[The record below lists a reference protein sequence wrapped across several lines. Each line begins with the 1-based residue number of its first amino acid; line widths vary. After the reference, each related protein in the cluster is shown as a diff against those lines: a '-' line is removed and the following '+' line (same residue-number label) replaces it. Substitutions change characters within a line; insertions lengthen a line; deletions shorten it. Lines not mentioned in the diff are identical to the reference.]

1 LQPSPHH
8 AYANNAPTSTSSAS
22 TGTVHPSNHSRAP
35 ISRTTKAC
43 NACRSRKVR
52 CDAGGQAAVLSG
64 EEMPCSRCRN
74 GGVVCVYSGQQ
85 RKRGPTPGSVGAGR
99 PPLNKRKSSAIN
111 HGSPYGEVVH
121 QQHQQQQQ
129 QQPPSTATSLS
140 DSVRSGYSDYR
151 LTTPPDEYT
160 IQFPPPGQASP
171 GGGRSR
177 GSIGGRHVGGS
188 AGGGGGGGS
197 SSSNTAAPS
206 LTGVRVDGRPASPH
220 ETMRYDQAK
229 RPRGFEDPRHV
240 GGGGNVSPGGHP
252 LFARYGFDRG
262 GGASASAAPSPRYS
276 PHQQRSRPGTGDSSG
291 YVGGYDATAAATG
304 PPRSS
309 SLSGWGQNTATPPT
323 YHLSSD
329 SGTSTPPRAALLER
343 PGGFGSTGI
352 DLPPVRLGFGRGSF

>member
-1 LQPSPHH
+1 
-8 AYANNAPTSTSSAS
+8 
-22 TGTVHPSNHSRAP
+22 
-35 ISRTTKAC
+35 
-43 NACRSRKVR
+43 
-52 CDAGGQAAVLSG
+52 VLSG

-111 HGSPYGEVVH
+111 HGSPYGDVVVH
-121 QQHQQQQQ
+121 HVQHQHQQQQH

-160 IQFPPPGQASP
+160 IQFPPPGQLSP

-188 AGGGGGGGS
+188 GGSGGGGGGG
-197 SSSNTAAPS
+197 NTAV
-206 LTGVRVDGRPASPH
+206 TGVRVDGRPASPH

-291 YVGGYDATAAATG
+291 YVGGYDAAAAAATG

-329 SGTSTPPRAALLER
+329 GGTSTPPRAAALLER

-352 DLPPVRLGFGRGSF
+352 DLPPVRMGFDRGSR